1 MQQYFYFTSDSCGN
15 NNRNNLEIENLL
27 LWFAC
32 VWHRRR
38 WHYGS
43 FYLEWHFYLRSLFF
57 FLLWVETVYAI
68 EYLWVA
74 IFIKVIDI
82 RIYKLRLN
90 VCFCC
95 GADCWQG
102 LARNGNRL
110 KTSDELLDN
119 LRLWL
124 PLIHGN
130 EIFTFGKGGIGKGG
144 RGLCR
149 YFEGG
154 FIIGKSFNFMS
165 FSIKLILRDWN
176 PFHSRLPTALLKV
189 NLFRRNPHFQPSL
202 PLSFF
207 CKRSKNLFKL
217 FSISFTRENIGN
229 VLLNFRW
236 NGINRNSS
244 NSNYS
249 VTRHFLLVACRGWM
263 EVMSS
268 LMMQFPNCATHFC
281 A

>member
-1 MQQYFYFTSDSCGN
+1 MQIVAGADSCHILSSFELTSPTTMTFPVSVLQPTSFTKRAVKCSN
-15 NNRNNLEIENLL
+15 ISILRAIHNNRNNLEIENLL

-43 FYLEWHFYLRSLFF
+43 FYLEWHFYLRSLFS

-95 GADCWQG
+95 GADSWRG

-110 KTSDELLDN
+110 ETSDELLDN

-130 EIFTFGKGGIGKGG
+130 EIFTFREDGKWWPGTLSLLWGGV
-144 RGLCR
+144 
-149 YFEGG
+149 
-154 FIIGKSFNFMS
+154 IIQKSFNFMS
-165 FSIKLILRDWN
+165 FPIKLILRDWN
-176 PFHSRLPTALLKV
+176 PFHSRLPAKLFEV
-189 NLFRRNPHFQPSL
+189 NLFHENLHPRPRSFFGRRRRNF
-202 PLSFF
+202 
-207 CKRSKNLFKL
+207 FKL
-217 FSISFTRENIGN
+217 FFISFTRENI
-229 VLLNFRW
+229 
-236 NGINRNSS
+236 
-244 NSNYS
+244 
-249 VTRHFLLVACRGWM
+249 
-263 EVMSS
+263 EMSYWIS
-268 LMMQFPNCATHFC
+268 AETE
-281 A
+281 